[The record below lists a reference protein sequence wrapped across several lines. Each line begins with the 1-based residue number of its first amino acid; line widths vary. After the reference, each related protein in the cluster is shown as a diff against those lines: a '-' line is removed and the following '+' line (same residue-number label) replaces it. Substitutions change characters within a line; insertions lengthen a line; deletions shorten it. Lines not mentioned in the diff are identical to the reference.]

1 MFALGFKYHKTCRRR
16 SPPVRHVDFWRP
28 QKMPTFS
35 RVLELSTWA
44 IKPIRNIFLR
54 LLAQSQVQEESK
66 PFYQTAQEF
75 YILQPI
81 CWQNSRAVAKQN
93 LFGYKQDHFPDLW
106 THTKNFGNPFGFGR
120 PSVWSLA
127 LNLFF
132 LRNMFCGFEFFKKI
146 SNIWFKTDKSC
157 AEVFA
162 TGEASQYLFNR
173 PFGRENW
180 NKGKP

>member
-66 PFYQTAQEF
+66 PFYQTAR
-75 YILQPI
+75 ILHFTTNLLTKLSCCSSKPLWVQTRSFSRSLDTHKKFWKSFWFWETI
-81 CWQNSRAVAKQN
+81 CVKLGIESFLSPQYV
-93 LFGYKQDHFPDLW
+93 LW
-106 THTKNFGNPFGFGR
+106 FW
-120 PSVWSLA
+120 V
-127 LNLFF
+127 
-132 LRNMFCGFEFFKKI
+132 FKKI

-157 AEVFA
+157 VEVFA

>member
-81 CWQNSRAVAKQN
+81 CWQNSRAVAPN

-106 THTKNFGNPFGFGR
+106 THTHKKKLEILLVLGDHLCEAWHWIFSFSAICFVVL
-120 PSVWSLA
+120 S
-127 LNLFF
+127 FF
-132 LRNMFCGFEFFKKI
+132 LKRFQKICFKK
-146 SNIWFKTDKSC
+146 DKSC
-157 AEVFA
+157 VEVFA
-162 TGEASQYLFNR
+162 TGEASQYLFGVKIEINHR
-173 PFGRENW
+173 
-180 NKGKP
+180 